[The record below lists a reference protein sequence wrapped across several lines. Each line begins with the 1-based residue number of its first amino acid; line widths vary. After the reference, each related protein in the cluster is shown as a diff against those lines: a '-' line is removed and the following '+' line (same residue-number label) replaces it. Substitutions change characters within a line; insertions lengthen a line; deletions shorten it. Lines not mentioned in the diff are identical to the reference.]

1 MHKPV
6 LMEELIENLVINPD
20 GIYLDCTG
28 GGGGHALKVYKK
40 LSSGG
45 RLIILDRDKDAVK
58 RLKEMFAGC
67 ENVTVIH
74 SNFAAVDLVLNDL
87 GIGQVTGL
95 YADFGLSNYQLMDE
109 NRGFSFR
116 KSGFLDM
123 RMNKS
128 DEITAYEVV
137 NNYPKETIVNI
148 LKKYGEEPFAARIAD
163 SIVKKRVLKKIE
175 STTELASIIS
185 EAVPKKFHKHG
196 QNPAT
201 KSFQAIR
208 IFINKELESIESL
221 LNKIDK
227 IVEKAGRVVFISF
240 HSLEDRLVK
249 DMLNFYAKDCICPPE
264 FPECRCDKKKT
275 FKIITKKPLTP
286 KESEVKRN
294 PLSRSAKMRVAEKVI

>member
-6 LMEELIENLVINPD
+6 LTEELIENLAINPH
-20 GIYLDCTG
+20 GIYVDCTG
-28 GGGGHALKVYKK
+28 GGGGHALRVYKK
-40 LSSGG
+40 LSSDG
-45 RLIILDRDKDAVK
+45 RLIILDRDEDAVK
-58 RLKEMFAGC
+58 RLKEIFDGYN
-67 ENVTVIH
+67 NVNVVQ
-74 SNFAAVDLVLNDL
+74 SNFADVDSVLKEL
-87 GIGQVTGL
+87 KIARITGL

-109 NRGFSFR
+109 KRGFSFR

-123 RMNKS
+123 RMDSS

-137 NNYPKETIVNI
+137 NNYPKETLINI
-148 LKKYGEEPFAARIAD
+148 LKKYGEEPFAGRIAD
-163 SIVKKRVLKKIE
+163 LIVKKRVLKKIE
-175 STTELASIIS
+175 STSELASVIS
-185 EAVPKKFHKHG
+185 EAIPKKFHKHG

-208 IFINKELESIESL
+208 IFINKELEAIESL
-221 LNKIDK
+221 LNKIEK
-227 IVEKAGRVVFISF
+227 IVEKGGRVVFISF

-275 FKIITKKPLTP
+275 FRLITKKPITP
-286 KESEVKRN
+286 KESEIKRN

>member
-1 MHKPV
+1 MHKSV
-6 LMEELIENLVINPD
+6 LLEELIENLVIKPD
-20 GIYLDCTG
+20 GIYVDCTG

-58 RLKEMFAGC
+58 RLREMFAGC

-74 SNFAAVDLVLNDL
+74 SNFATVDLVLNDL

-95 YADFGLSNYQLMDE
+95 YADFGLSNYQLIDE
-109 NRGFSFR
+109 NRGFSFK

-137 NNYPKETIVNI
+137 NNYPKETLVNI

-163 SIVKKRVLKKIE
+163 SIVKKRVLKNIE

-185 EAVPKKFHKHG
+185 EAIPKKFHKHG

-227 IVEKAGRVVFISF
+227 IVEKDGRIVFISF

-275 FKIITKKPLTP
+275 FRLITKKPITP
-286 KESEVKRN
+286 KESEIKRN